1 MREAMPDVGV
11 LLPGI
16 LGSVL
21 RKDGRDVWAAS
32 GGAVLAGILSGGG
45 SIRELAL
52 REDDLADDLGDGV
65 TADRLIPDVHL
76 LPGLWKI
83 DGYSKIKQTIFTVFD
98 VREDE
103 NYFEF
108 PYDSLLFGNS
118 GGDLNVGSRRS
129 GCAPVAWCGSG
140 PPLPEPAL
148 RQMSGQRRF
157 WP

>member
-1 MREAMPDVGV
+1 MPDVGV

-83 DGYSKIKQTIFTVFD
+83 DGYSRIRETISTVFD
-98 VREDE
+98 VTEGE

-108 PYDSLLFGNS
+108 PYDW
-118 GGDLNVGSRRS
+118 RRDNR
-129 GCAPVAWCGSG
+129 V
-140 PPLPEPAL
+140 
-148 RQMSGQRRF
+148 
-157 WP
+157 